1 VGGFGA
7 DLTRFNNQ
15 NPNGIWHLY
24 IVDQFVNDS
33 GHITSGWTLNLTISP
48 PTVTAP
54 SISGTPQVGQTLT
67 AVSGAITN
75 SGVASW
81 AWFRCDGS
89 GNVCGSSPVGT
100 GGTYVPVAAD
110 KGSTLKLTET
120 VTNTGGSN
128 SASSDHTA
136 IVADANNVQQPS
148 TAPTISSRSTKSKQ
162 KVLTQGGVLATLTS
176 NVDGNLV
183 ATGTVSVPNLAK
195 TYKFKSVT
203 AKVVANNRTTV
214 VLKLPSK
221 ALKAVRKALA
231 KHKKLSAKIKLTVTS
246 TTGRTTTVSKTIKL
260 VK

>member
-1 VGGFGA
+1 
-7 DLTRFNNQ
+7 
-15 NPNGIWHLY
+15 
-24 IVDQFVNDS
+24 
-33 GHITSGWTLNLTISP
+33 
-48 PTVTAP
+48 
-54 SISGTPQVGQTLT
+54 
-67 AVSGAITN
+67 
-75 SGVASW
+75 
-81 AWFRCDGS
+81 
-89 GNVCGSSPVGT
+89 
-100 GGTYVPVAAD
+100 VAAD